1 VKIARNEPRQ
11 GPGMGRIVV
20 YLIVLLLLA
29 AAAGAVYSVVADLPA
44 PRRAVEIDLP
54 ARSLE

>member
-1 VKIARNEPRQ
+1 
-11 GPGMGRIVV
+11 MGRIVV